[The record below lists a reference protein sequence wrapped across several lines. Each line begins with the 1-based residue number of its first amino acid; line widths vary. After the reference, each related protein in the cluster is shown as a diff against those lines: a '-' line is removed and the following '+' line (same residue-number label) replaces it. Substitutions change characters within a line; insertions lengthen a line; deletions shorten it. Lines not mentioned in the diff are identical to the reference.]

1 MKYRCYCDSVTTE
14 QYARVAPAE
23 LDTARVRP
31 QSKDILRDGT
41 DVREARPPRYSD
53 E

>member
-1 MKYRCYCDSVTTE
+1 MKYRCYCDSVATE
-14 QYARVAPAE
+14 QYARVAPDE

-31 QSKDILRDGT
+31 QSEDILHNGT
-41 DVREARPPRYSD
+41 DVREAHLPRHSD